1 MPFVGTRRKRARKR
15 EVSSLQ
21 LGSPRRRSNLG
32 ESPGTRGL
40 GGGGGGPRR
49 VPSQHGAPHRPPAAV
64 PPHWRVCARVCPVC
78 RPPAHARSVRSS
90 PGQSSRSGGGGGGG
104 DGGGGGCGVR
114 VEEDGGSERLGVPPA
129 VRNPECGKRGLGRSA
144 SAQILSPAPSPS
156 SPAERTRERGA
167 WLGQVR
173 PLPLPGPRRG
183 AGGLCPLCHGSG
195 AGPAPRAGVG
205 AGWPGGLAVV
215 ILDLPGLGRA
225 EENPF
230 PGSPW
235 DGGEPGLSPLAR
247 RFSFPHRSHER
258 VCD

>member
-32 ESPGTRGL
+32 ESPGTREL

-90 PGQSSRSGGGGGGG
+90 PGQSSRSGGGGG

-156 SPAERTRERGA
+156 SPAEHTRERGA
-167 WLGQVR
+167 GWARWGLF
-173 PLPLPGPRRG
+173 LSRG
-183 AGGLCPLCHGSG
+183 RGGELAAYALY
-195 AGPAPRAGVG
+195 ATGPAQALHPARGSVPA
-205 AGWPGGLAVV
+205 
-215 ILDLPGLGRA
+215 GLGA
-225 EENPF
+225 
-230 PGSPW
+230 
-235 DGGEPGLSPLAR
+235 LL
-247 RFSFPHRSHER
+247 
-258 VCD
+258 